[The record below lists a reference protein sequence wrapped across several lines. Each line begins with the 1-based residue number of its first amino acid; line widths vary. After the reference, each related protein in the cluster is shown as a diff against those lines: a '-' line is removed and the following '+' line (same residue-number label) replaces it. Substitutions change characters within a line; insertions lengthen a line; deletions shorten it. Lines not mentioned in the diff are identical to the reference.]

1 MFSLVFAAIFSATR
15 IVRRTASPPT
25 ARVCFA
31 IRAMSSSEDNAV
43 RLQAMQDACT
53 AAGDDVRALKA
64 NKADK
69 TEIDA
74 AIAKLKELKIALD
87 VEVKAAMAAGDE
99 KLAEKENF
107 RNKMSGALEQ
117 RLFYIPS
124 FKIYGG
130 VAGLYDYG
138 PPGCA
143 VKSNLQAFWRQHF
156 VLNEGMLELEC
167 PSVTPEVVLQA
178 SGHVEKFTDLMVKD
192 VVTKDCF
199 RADHLVEENLE
210 RILADPMTPADRRR
224 ELEDMLAR
232 IEEFTAEEMGAAI
245 VNLGIKAP
253 ETKNDLSA
261 PYPFNLMFP
270 TQIGPSGAA
279 QGFLR
284 PETAQGIFV
293 NFRDLLY
300 YNGGKLPFAAAQVGQ
315 SFRNEIAPR
324 AGLLRVREF
333 TQAEI
338 EHFVHPEKKEHA
350 RFNEVADVELNL
362 FSRDA
367 QLAAVKK
374 PFLMTAREAV
384 AKGIVANE
392 TLAYF
397 VARTHVFLEKIGI
410 DLKRLRFR
418 QHLQH
423 EMAHYAED
431 CWDAE
436 IECTY
441 GWIECVGLADRSAFD
456 LKAHSDKSKVELTAY
471 ERYDEPVISEVFVC
485 EPNKK
490 DMGKAFKKDAKA
502 VTDALMAL
510 SQEDA
515 FALAAKIDADG
526 AATLATA
533 AGEKEILPGM
543 VSVRMETQKLSGRN
557 FTPSVIEPSF
567 GIGRI
572 MYCMFEHSFYVR
584 GDDEQKTV
592 FKFSPLIAPIKLAIF
607 PLVNDSGMNAHAEK
621 LSREL
626 SSEGVSTKLDTT
638 ATTVGKRYARNDERG
653 IPFAVTVDHRTLQDG
668 TVTVRERDSCD
679 QVRVLSADVLALV
692 KRMCAL
698 THTWEDA
705 TAGLEK
711 QAAAAE

>member
-1 MFSLVFAAIFSATR
+1 
-15 IVRRTASPPT
+15 
-25 ARVCFA
+25 
-31 IRAMSSSEDNAV
+31 
-43 RLQAMQDACT
+43 
-53 AAGDDVRALKA
+53 
-64 NKADK
+64 
-69 TEIDA
+69 
-74 AIAKLKELKIALD
+74 
-87 VEVKAAMAAGDE
+87 MAAGDE
-99 KLAEKENF
+99 QAKEKENF
-107 RNKMSGALEQ
+107 RAKMGGALEQ

-156 VLNEGMLELEC
+156 VMNESMLEVEC
-167 PSVTPEVVLQA
+167 PSVTPECVLKA
-178 SGHVEKFTDLMVKD
+178 SGHVDRFTDLMVND

-210 RILADPMTPADRRR
+210 RMIADPMLAPARRT
-224 ELEDMLAR
+224 ELEDLLAR
-232 IEEFTAEEMGAAI
+232 IEELTAEEMGAAI
-245 VNLGIKAP
+245 VDLGIKAP
-253 ETKNDLSA
+253 ETKNDLTA

-279 QGFLR
+279 PGFLR

-315 SFRNEIAPR
+315 SFRNEISPR

-338 EHFVHPEKKEHA
+338 EHFVHPDHKDHA
-350 RFNEVADVELNL
+350 RFDEVKDVGLSL

-367 QLAAVKK
+367 QLGAVKK
-374 PFLMTAREAV
+374 PFPMSVGDAV
-384 AKGIVANE
+384 EKGIIANQ
-392 TLAYF
+392 TLGYF
-397 VARTHVFLEKIGI
+397 VARTQLFLEKIGI
-410 DLKRLRFR
+410 NPAKLRFR

-436 IECTY
+436 IESTY
-441 GWIECVGLADRSAFD
+441 GWVECVGLADRSAYD
-456 LKAHSDKSKVELTAY
+456 LKAHSVASKVELTAH
-471 ERYDEPVISEVFVC
+471 ERFAEPVMEEVLVV

-502 VTDALMAL
+502 VTDALQAMCK
-510 SQEDA
+510 EDA
-515 FALAAKIDADG
+515 LALGAKLEAEG
-526 AATLATA
+526 KATVATE

-543 VSVRMETQKLSGRN
+543 VRIAMETKKISGRQ

-572 MYCMFEHSFYVR
+572 MYCMFEHNFYVR
-584 GDDEQKTV
+584 ADDEQKTV
-592 FKFSPLIAPIKLAIF
+592 FKFSPIIAPIKCTIF
-607 PLVNDSGMNAHAEK
+607 PLVNDAGMNALAERV
-621 LSREL
+621 SREL
-626 SSEGVSTKLDTT
+626 AADGISAKLDTT
-638 ATTVGKRYARNDERG
+638 AISVGKRYARTDELG
-653 IPFAVTVDHRTLQDG
+653 VPFAVTVDHRSLDDD
-668 TVTVRERDSCD
+668 TVTLRERDSCE
-679 QVRVLSADVLALV
+679 QVRLKSDQVLALV
-692 KRMCAL
+692 KKLCAM
-698 THTWEDA
+698 TTTWEEA
-705 TAGLEK
+705 TKGMERQE
-711 QAAAAE
+711 QAAAE

>member
-1 MFSLVFAAIFSATR
+1 MKIEL
-15 IVRRTASPPT
+15 
-25 ARVCFA
+25 
-31 IRAMSSSEDNAV
+31 
-43 RLQAMQDACT
+43 DA
-53 AAGDDVRALKA
+53 
-64 NKADK
+64 
-69 TEIDA
+69 
-74 AIAKLKELKIALD
+74 
-87 VEVKAAMAAGDE
+87 EVKAAMAAGDV
-99 KLAEKENF
+99 KAKEKENF
-107 RNKMSGALEQ
+107 RAKMGGALEQ

-143 VKSNLQAFWRQHF
+143 VKSNLQAYWRQHF
-156 VLNEGMLELEC
+156 VLNEGMLEVEC
-167 PSVTPEVVLQA
+167 PSVTPEVVLKA
-178 SGHVEKFTDLMVKD
+178 SGHVEKFTDLMVND

-210 RILADPMTPADRRR
+210 RMLADPMLTPERRR
-224 ELEDMLAR
+224 QLEDMNAR
-232 IEEFTAEEMGAAI
+232 LEEFTPAEMGAAI
-245 VNLGIKAP
+245 VDLGLKAP
-253 ETKNDLSA
+253 ETNNELSP

-270 TQIGPSGAA
+270 TQIGPSGT
-279 QGFLR
+279 QKGFLR

-338 EHFVHPEKKEHA
+338 EHFVHPDHKEHA
-350 RFNEVADVELNL
+350 RFPEVAGVEMNL
-362 FSRDA
+362 FSREA
-367 QLAAVKK
+367 QLGAVKK
-374 PFLMTAREAV
+374 PFPMTIGEAV
-384 AKGIVANE
+384 EKGIVANE
-392 TLAYF
+392 TLGYF
-397 VARTHVFLEKIGI
+397 MARTQLFL
-410 DLKRLRFR
+410 LKVGVDPLRLRFR

-436 IECTY
+436 IECSY
-441 GWIECVGLADRSAFD
+441 GWVECVGLADRSAFD
-456 LKAHSDKSKVELTAY
+456 LKAHSDKSKVELTAH
-471 ERYDEPVISEVFVC
+471 ERFAEPKVEEVFVV

-510 SQEDA
+510 SAQEG
-515 FALAAKIDADG
+515 LAMNATLEAEG
-526 AATLATA
+526 RATLATE

-543 VSVRMETQKLSGRN
+543 VTMKMETKKSHGRN

-572 MYCMFEHSFYVR
+572 MYCMFEHNFYVR
-584 GDDEQKTV
+584 DGDEQKTV
-592 FKFSPLIAPIKLAIF
+592 FKFTPIIAPIKCTIF
-607 PLVNDSGMNAHAEK
+607 PLLNDAGMND
-621 LSREL
+621 LSETISRTL
-626 SSEGVSTKLDTT
+626 ASDGISAKLDAT
-638 ATTVGKRYARNDERG
+638 AVSVGKRYARTDELG
-653 IPFAVTVDHRTLQDG
+653 VPFAVTVDHRSLADQ
-668 TVTVRERDSCD
+668 TVTLRERDSCD
-679 QVRVLSADVLALV
+679 QVRVSVEALLPLV
-692 KRMCAL
+692 KKLCSM
-698 THTWEDA
+698 TTTWEEA

-711 QAAAAE
+711 VQAAAEE

>member
-1 MFSLVFAAIFSATR
+1 
-15 IVRRTASPPT
+15 
-25 ARVCFA
+25 
-31 IRAMSSSEDNAV
+31 
-43 RLQAMQDACT
+43 
-53 AAGDDVRALKA
+53 
-64 NKADK
+64 
-69 TEIDA
+69 
-74 AIAKLKELKIALD
+74 
-87 VEVKAAMAAGDE
+87 MAAGDE
-99 KLAEKENF
+99 QAKEKENF
-107 RNKMSGALEQ
+107 RAKMGGALEQ

-156 VLNEGMLELEC
+156 VMNESMLEVEC
-167 PSVTPEVVLQA
+167 PSVTPECVLKA
-178 SGHVEKFTDLMVKD
+178 SGHVDRFTDLMVND

-210 RILADPMTPADRRR
+210 RMIADPMLAPARRT
-224 ELEDMLAR
+224 ELEDLLAR
-232 IEEFTAEEMGAAI
+232 IEELTAEEMGAAI
-245 VNLGIKAP
+245 VDLGIKAP
-253 ETKNDLSA
+253 ETKNDLTA

-279 QGFLR
+279 PGFLR

-315 SFRNEIAPR
+315 SFRNEISPR

-338 EHFVHPEKKEHA
+338 EHFVHPDHKDHA
-350 RFNEVADVELNL
+350 RFDEVKDVGLSL

-367 QLAAVKK
+367 QLGAVKK
-374 PFLMTAREAV
+374 PFPMSIGDAV
-384 AKGIVANE
+384 EKGIIANQ
-392 TLAYF
+392 TLGYF
-397 VARTHVFLEKIGI
+397 VARTQLFLEKIGI
-410 DLKRLRFR
+410 NPAKLRFR

-436 IECTY
+436 IESTY
-441 GWIECVGLADRSAFD
+441 GWVECVGLADRSAYD
-456 LKAHSDKSKVELTAY
+456 LKAHSVASKVELTAH
-471 ERYDEPVISEVFVC
+471 ERFAEPVMEEVLVV

-502 VTDALMAL
+502 VTDALQAMCK
-510 SQEDA
+510 EDA
-515 FALAAKIDADG
+515 LALGAKLEAEG
-526 AATLATA
+526 KATVATE

-543 VSVRMETQKLSGRN
+543 VRIAMETKKISGRQ

-572 MYCMFEHSFYVR
+572 MYCMFEHNFYVR
-584 GDDEQKTV
+584 ADDEQKTV
-592 FKFSPLIAPIKLAIF
+592 FKFSPIIAPIKCTIF
-607 PLVNDSGMNAHAEK
+607 PLVNDAGMNALAERV
-621 LSREL
+621 SREL
-626 SSEGVSTKLDTT
+626 AADGISAKLDTT
-638 ATTVGKRYARNDERG
+638 AISVGKRYARTDELG
-653 IPFAVTVDHRTLQDG
+653 VPFAVTVDHRSLDDD
-668 TVTVRERDSCD
+668 TVTLRERDSCE
-679 QVRVLSADVLALV
+679 QVRLKSDQVLALV
-692 KRMCAL
+692 KKLCAM
-698 THTWEDA
+698 TTTWEEA
-705 TAGLEK
+705 TKGMERQE
-711 QAAAAE
+711 QAAAE

>member
-1 MFSLVFAAIFSATR
+1 
-15 IVRRTASPPT
+15 
-25 ARVCFA
+25 
-31 IRAMSSSEDNAV
+31 
-43 RLQAMQDACT
+43 
-53 AAGDDVRALKA
+53 
-64 NKADK
+64 
-69 TEIDA
+69 
-74 AIAKLKELKIALD
+74 
-87 VEVKAAMAAGDE
+87 MAAGDE
-99 KLAEKENF
+99 QAKEKENF
-107 RNKMSGALEQ
+107 RAKMGGALEQ

-156 VLNEGMLELEC
+156 VMNESMLEVEC
-167 PSVTPEVVLQA
+167 PSVTPECVLKA
-178 SGHVEKFTDLMVKD
+178 SGHVDRFTDLMVND

-210 RILADPMTPADRRR
+210 RMIADPMLAPARRT
-224 ELEDMLAR
+224 ELEDLLAR
-232 IEEFTAEEMGAAI
+232 IEELTAEEMGAAI
-245 VNLGIKAP
+245 VDLGIKAP
-253 ETKNDLSA
+253 ETKNDLTA

-279 QGFLR
+279 PGFLR

-315 SFRNEIAPR
+315 SFRNEISPR

-338 EHFVHPEKKEHA
+338 EHFVHPDHKDHA
-350 RFNEVADVELNL
+350 RFDEVKDVGLSL

-367 QLAAVKK
+367 QLGAVKK
-374 PFLMTAREAV
+374 PFPMSIGDAV
-384 AKGIVANE
+384 EKGIIANQ
-392 TLAYF
+392 TLGYF
-397 VARTHVFLEKIGI
+397 IARTQLFLEKIGI
-410 DLKRLRFR
+410 NPAKLRFR

-436 IECTY
+436 IESTY
-441 GWIECVGLADRSAFD
+441 GWVECVGLADRSAYD
-456 LKAHSDKSKVELTAY
+456 LKAHSVASKVELTAH
-471 ERYDEPVISEVFVC
+471 ERFAEPVMEEVLVV

-502 VTDALMAL
+502 VTDALQAMCK
-510 SQEDA
+510 EDA
-515 FALAAKIDADG
+515 LALGAKLEAEG
-526 AATLATA
+526 KATVATE

-543 VSVRMETQKLSGRN
+543 VRIAMETKKISGRQ

-572 MYCMFEHSFYVR
+572 MYCMFEHNFYVR
-584 GDDEQKTV
+584 ADDEQKTV
-592 FKFSPLIAPIKLAIF
+592 FKFSPIIAPIKCTIF
-607 PLVNDSGMNAHAEK
+607 PLVNDAGMNALAERV
-621 LSREL
+621 SREL
-626 SSEGVSTKLDTT
+626 AADGISAKLDTT
-638 ATTVGKRYARNDERG
+638 AISVGKRYARTDELG
-653 IPFAVTVDHRTLQDG
+653 VPFAVTVDHRSLDDD
-668 TVTVRERDSCD
+668 TVTLRERDSCE
-679 QVRVLSADVLALV
+679 QVRLKSDQVLALV
-692 KRMCAL
+692 KKLCAM
-698 THTWEDA
+698 TTTWEEA
-705 TAGLEK
+705 TKGMERQE
-711 QAAAAE
+711 QAAAE

>member
-1 MFSLVFAAIFSATR
+1 MT
-15 IVRRTASPPT
+15 
-25 ARVCFA
+25 
-31 IRAMSSSEDNAV
+31 DNAA
-43 RLQAMQDACT
+43 RLQAMQDAVT
-53 AAGDDVRALKA
+53 DAGNDVRALKA
-64 NKADK
+64 EKKDKA
-69 TEIDA
+69 EIDA
-74 AIAKLKELKIALD
+74 AIAKLKELKIELD
-87 VEVKAAMAAGDE
+87 TEVKAAMAAGDE
-99 KLAEKENF
+99 AAAAKEQF
-107 RNKMSGALEQ
+107 RSKMNSALEQ

-156 VLNEGMLELEC
+156 VLNEGMLEVEC
-167 PSVTPEVVLQA
+167 PSVTPEVVLKA
-178 SGHVEKFTDLMVKD
+178 SGHVEKFTDLMVND

-210 RILADPMTPADRRR
+210 RMLADPMISADKRRN
-224 ELEDMLAR
+224 LEDMLAR
-232 IEEFTAEEMGAAI
+232 LEEFTPEQMGDAI
-245 VNLGIKAP
+245 TQLEIKAP
-253 ETKNDLSA
+253 ETKNDLCA

-270 TQIGPSGAA
+270 TQIGPSGAV
-279 QGFLR
+279 QGYLR

-300 YNGGKLPFAAAQVGQ
+300 YNGGKLPFAAAQIGQ

-338 EHFVHPEKKEHA
+338 EHFVHPEQKEHA
-350 RFNEVADVELNL
+350 LFGEIAHVMLSL

-367 QLAAVKK
+367 QLGEVKK
-374 PFLMTAREAV
+374 PFPMSIGEAV
-384 AKGIVANE
+384 EKGIVANQ
-392 TLAYF
+392 TLGYF
-397 VARTHVFLEKIGI
+397 IARTQTFLEKIGVNPA
-410 DLKRLRFR
+410 RLRFR

-436 IECTY
+436 IECSY

-456 LKAHSDKSKVELTAY
+456 LKAHSDKSKVDLTAY
-471 ERYDEPVISEVFVC
+471 ERYAEPKMVETLVV

-510 SQEDA
+510 CQEDA
-515 FALAAKIDADG
+515 LALAAKVDADG
-526 AATLATA
+526 KADLAI
-533 AGEKEILPGM
+533 AGGGSVEILPGM
-543 VSVRMETQKLSGRN
+543 VKIGMETQKVSGRN

-572 MYCMFEHSFYVR
+572 MYCMFEHSFYIR
-584 GDDEQKTV
+584 PDDEQKTV
-592 FKFSPLIAPIKLAIF
+592 FRFSPLIAPIKCTIF
-607 PLVNDSGMNAHAEK
+607 PLVNDKGLNDLAGTI
-621 LSREL
+621 SRTL
-626 SSEGVSTKLDTT
+626 ATDGISSKLDTT
-638 ATTVGKRYARNDERG
+638 AVSVGKRYARTDELG
-653 IPFAVTVDHRTLQDG
+653 VPFAVTVDHRSLEDG
-668 TVTVRERDSCD
+668 TVTIRERDSCD
-679 QVRVLSADVLALV
+679 QVRVAVDDVLTLI
-692 KRMCAL
+692 KQMCNLRA
-698 THTWEDA
+698 TWEEA

-711 QAAAAE
+711 QAAASD

>member
-1 MFSLVFAAIFSATR
+1 
-15 IVRRTASPPT
+15 
-25 ARVCFA
+25 
-31 IRAMSSSEDNAV
+31 
-43 RLQAMQDACT
+43 
-53 AAGDDVRALKA
+53 
-64 NKADK
+64 
-69 TEIDA
+69 
-74 AIAKLKELKIALD
+74 
-87 VEVKAAMAAGDE
+87 MAAGDE
-99 KLAEKENF
+99 QAKEKENF
-107 RNKMSGALEQ
+107 RAKMGGALEQ

-156 VLNEGMLELEC
+156 VMNESMLEVEC
-167 PSVTPEVVLQA
+167 PSVTPECVLKA
-178 SGHVEKFTDLMVKD
+178 SGHVDRFTDLMVND

-210 RILADPMTPADRRR
+210 RMIADPMLAPARRT
-224 ELEDMLAR
+224 ELEDLLAR
-232 IEEFTAEEMGAAI
+232 IEELTAEEMGAAI
-245 VNLGIKAP
+245 VDLGIKAP
-253 ETKNDLSA
+253 ETKNDLTA

-279 QGFLR
+279 PGFLR

-315 SFRNEIAPR
+315 SFRNEISPR

-338 EHFVHPEKKEHA
+338 EHFVHPDHKDHA
-350 RFNEVADVELNL
+350 RFDEVKDVGLSL

-367 QLAAVKK
+367 QLGAVKK
-374 PFLMTAREAV
+374 PFLMSVGDAV
-384 AKGIVANE
+384 EKGIIANQ
-392 TLAYF
+392 TLGYF
-397 VARTHVFLEKIGI
+397 VARTQLFLEKIGI
-410 DLKRLRFR
+410 NPAKLRFR

-436 IECTY
+436 IESTY
-441 GWIECVGLADRSAFD
+441 GWVECVGLADRSAYD
-456 LKAHSDKSKVELTAY
+456 LKAHSVASKVELTAH
-471 ERYDEPVISEVFVC
+471 ERFAEPVMEEVLVV

-502 VTDALMAL
+502 VTDALQAMCK
-510 SQEDA
+510 EDA
-515 FALAAKIDADG
+515 LALGAKLEAEG
-526 AATLATA
+526 KATVATE

-543 VSVRMETQKLSGRN
+543 VRIAMETKKISGRQ

-572 MYCMFEHSFYVR
+572 MYCMFEHNFYVR
-584 GDDEQKTV
+584 ADDEQKTV
-592 FKFSPLIAPIKLAIF
+592 FKFSPIIAPIKCTIF
-607 PLVNDSGMNAHAEK
+607 PLVNDAGMNALAERV
-621 LSREL
+621 SREL
-626 SSEGVSTKLDTT
+626 AADGISAKLDTT
-638 ATTVGKRYARNDERG
+638 AISVGKRYARTDELG
-653 IPFAVTVDHRTLQDG
+653 VPFAVTVDHRSLDDD
-668 TVTVRERDSCD
+668 TVTLRERDSCE
-679 QVRVLSADVLALV
+679 QVRLKSDQVLALV
-692 KRMCAL
+692 KKLCAM
-698 THTWEDA
+698 TTTWEEA
-705 TAGLEK
+705 TKGMERQE
-711 QAAAAE
+711 QAAAE

>member
-1 MFSLVFAAIFSATR
+1 
-15 IVRRTASPPT
+15 
-25 ARVCFA
+25 
-31 IRAMSSSEDNAV
+31 
-43 RLQAMQDACT
+43 
-53 AAGDDVRALKA
+53 
-64 NKADK
+64 
-69 TEIDA
+69 
-74 AIAKLKELKIALD
+74 
-87 VEVKAAMAAGDE
+87 MAAGDE
-99 KLAEKENF
+99 QAKEKENF
-107 RNKMSGALEQ
+107 RAKMGGALEQ

-156 VLNEGMLELEC
+156 VMNESMLEVEC
-167 PSVTPEVVLQA
+167 PSVTPECVLKA
-178 SGHVEKFTDLMVKD
+178 SGHVDRFTDLMVND

-210 RILADPMTPADRRR
+210 RMIADSMLAPARRT
-224 ELEDMLAR
+224 ELEDLLAR
-232 IEEFTAEEMGAAI
+232 IEELTAEEMGAAI
-245 VNLGIKAP
+245 VDLGIKAP
-253 ETKNDLSA
+253 ETKNDLTA

-279 QGFLR
+279 PGFLR

-315 SFRNEIAPR
+315 SFRNEISPR

-338 EHFVHPEKKEHA
+338 EHFVHPDHKDHA
-350 RFNEVADVELNL
+350 RFDEVKDVGLSL

-367 QLAAVKK
+367 QLGAVKK
-374 PFLMTAREAV
+374 PFPMSVGDAV
-384 AKGIVANE
+384 EKGIIANQ
-392 TLAYF
+392 TLGYF
-397 VARTHVFLEKIGI
+397 VARTQLFLEKIGI
-410 DLKRLRFR
+410 NPAKLRFR

-436 IECTY
+436 IESTY
-441 GWIECVGLADRSAFD
+441 GWVECVGLADRSAYD
-456 LKAHSDKSKVELTAY
+456 LKAHSVASKVELTAH
-471 ERYDEPVISEVFVC
+471 ERFAEPVMEEVLVV

-502 VTDALMAL
+502 VTDALQAMCK
-510 SQEDA
+510 EDA
-515 FALAAKIDADG
+515 LALGAKLEAEG
-526 AATLATA
+526 KATVATE

-543 VSVRMETQKLSGRN
+543 VRIAMETKKISGRQ

-572 MYCMFEHSFYVR
+572 MYCMFEHNFYVR
-584 GDDEQKTV
+584 ADDEQKTV
-592 FKFSPLIAPIKLAIF
+592 FKFSPIIAPIKCTIF
-607 PLVNDSGMNAHAEK
+607 PLVNDAGMNALAERV
-621 LSREL
+621 SREL
-626 SSEGVSTKLDTT
+626 AADGISAKLDTT
-638 ATTVGKRYARNDERG
+638 AISVGKRYARTDELG
-653 IPFAVTVDHRTLQDG
+653 VPFAVTVDHRSLDDD
-668 TVTVRERDSCD
+668 TVTLRERDSCE
-679 QVRVLSADVLALV
+679 QVRLKSDQVLALV
-692 KRMCAL
+692 KKLCAM
-698 THTWEDA
+698 TTTWEEA
-705 TAGLEK
+705 TKGMERQE
-711 QAAAAE
+711 QAAAE

>member
-1 MFSLVFAAIFSATR
+1 
-15 IVRRTASPPT
+15 
-25 ARVCFA
+25 
-31 IRAMSSSEDNAV
+31 
-43 RLQAMQDACT
+43 
-53 AAGDDVRALKA
+53 
-64 NKADK
+64 
-69 TEIDA
+69 
-74 AIAKLKELKIALD
+74 
-87 VEVKAAMAAGDE
+87 MAAGDE
-99 KLAEKENF
+99 QAKEKENF
-107 RNKMSGALEQ
+107 RAKMGGALEQ

-156 VLNEGMLELEC
+156 VMNESMLEVEC
-167 PSVTPEVVLQA
+167 PSVTPECVLKA
-178 SGHVEKFTDLMVKD
+178 SGHVDRFTDLMVND

-210 RILADPMTPADRRR
+210 RMIADPMLAPARRT
-224 ELEDMLAR
+224 ELEDLLAR
-232 IEEFTAEEMGAAI
+232 IEELTAEEMGAAI
-245 VNLGIKAP
+245 VDLGIKAP
-253 ETKNDLSA
+253 ETKNDLTA

-279 QGFLR
+279 PGFLR

-315 SFRNEIAPR
+315 SFRNEISPR

-338 EHFVHPEKKEHA
+338 EHFVHPDHKDHA
-350 RFNEVADVELNL
+350 RFDEVKDVGLSL

-367 QLAAVKK
+367 QLGAVKK
-374 PFLMTAREAV
+374 PFPMSVGDAV
-384 AKGIVANE
+384 EKGIIANQ
-392 TLAYF
+392 TLGYF
-397 VARTHVFLEKIGI
+397 VARTQLFLEKIGI
-410 DLKRLRFR
+410 NPAKLRFR

-436 IECTY
+436 IESTY
-441 GWIECVGLADRSAFD
+441 GWVECVGLADRSAYD
-456 LKAHSDKSKVELTAY
+456 LKAHSVASKVELTAH
-471 ERYDEPVISEVFVC
+471 ERFAEPVMEEVLVV

-502 VTDALMAL
+502 VTDALQAMCK
-510 SQEDA
+510 EDA
-515 FALAAKIDADG
+515 LALGAKLEAEG
-526 AATLATA
+526 KATVATE

-543 VSVRMETQKLSGRN
+543 VRIAMETKKISGRQ

-572 MYCMFEHSFYVR
+572 MYCMFEHNFYVR
-584 GDDEQKTV
+584 ADDEQKTV
-592 FKFSPLIAPIKLAIF
+592 FKFSPIIAPIKCTIF
-607 PLVNDSGMNAHAEK
+607 PLVNDAGMNALAERV
-621 LSREL
+621 SREL
-626 SSEGVSTKLDTT
+626 AADGISAKLDTT
-638 ATTVGKRYARNDERG
+638 AISVGKRYARTDELG
-653 IPFAVTVDHRTLQDG
+653 VPFAVTVDHRSLDDD
-668 TVTVRERDSCD
+668 TVTLRERDSCE
-679 QVRVLSADVLALV
+679 QVRLKSDQVLALI
-692 KRMCAL
+692 KKLCAM
-698 THTWEDA
+698 TTTWEEA
-705 TAGLEK
+705 TKGMERQE
-711 QAAAAE
+711 QAAAE

>member
-1 MFSLVFAAIFSATR
+1 
-15 IVRRTASPPT
+15 
-25 ARVCFA
+25 
-31 IRAMSSSEDNAV
+31 
-43 RLQAMQDACT
+43 
-53 AAGDDVRALKA
+53 
-64 NKADK
+64 
-69 TEIDA
+69 
-74 AIAKLKELKIALD
+74 
-87 VEVKAAMAAGDE
+87 MAAGDE
-99 KLAEKENF
+99 QAKEKENF
-107 RNKMSGALEQ
+107 RAKMGGALEQ

-156 VLNEGMLELEC
+156 VMNESMLEVEC
-167 PSVTPEVVLQA
+167 PSVTPECVLKA
-178 SGHVEKFTDLMVKD
+178 SGHVDRFTDLMVND

-210 RILADPMTPADRRR
+210 RMIADPMLAPARRT
-224 ELEDMLAR
+224 ELEDLLAR
-232 IEEFTAEEMGAAI
+232 IEELTAEEMGAAI
-245 VNLGIKAP
+245 VDLGIKAP
-253 ETKNDLSA
+253 ETKNDLTA

-279 QGFLR
+279 PGFLR

-315 SFRNEIAPR
+315 SFRNEISPR

-338 EHFVHPEKKEHA
+338 EHFVHPDHKDHA
-350 RFNEVADVELNL
+350 RFDEVKDVGLSL

-367 QLAAVKK
+367 QLGAVKK
-374 PFLMTAREAV
+374 PFPMSVGDAV
-384 AKGIVANE
+384 EKGIIANQ
-392 TLAYF
+392 TLGYF
-397 VARTHVFLEKIGI
+397 VARTQLFLEKIGI
-410 DLKRLRFR
+410 NPAKLRFR

-436 IECTY
+436 IESTY
-441 GWIECVGLADRSAFD
+441 GWVECVGLADRSAYD
-456 LKAHSDKSKVELTAY
+456 LKAHSVASKVELTAH
-471 ERYDEPVISEVFVC
+471 ERFAEPVMEEVLVV

-502 VTDALMAL
+502 VTDALQAMCK
-510 SQEDA
+510 EDA
-515 FALAAKIDADG
+515 LALGAKLEAEG
-526 AATLATA
+526 KATVATE

-543 VSVRMETQKLSGRN
+543 VRIAMETKKISGRQ

-572 MYCMFEHSFYVR
+572 MYCMFEHNFYVR
-584 GDDEQKTV
+584 ADDEQKTV
-592 FKFSPLIAPIKLAIF
+592 FKFSPIIAPIKCTIF
-607 PLVNDSGMNAHAEK
+607 PLVNDAGMNALAERV
-621 LSREL
+621 SREL
-626 SSEGVSTKLDTT
+626 AADGISAKLDTT
-638 ATTVGKRYARNDERG
+638 AISVGKRYARTDELG
-653 IPFAVTVDHRTLQDG
+653 VPFAVTVDHRSLDDG
-668 TVTVRERDSCD
+668 TVTLRERDSCE
-679 QVRVLSADVLALV
+679 QVRLKSDQVLALV
-692 KRMCAL
+692 KKLCAM
-698 THTWEDA
+698 TTTWEEA
-705 TAGLEK
+705 TKGMERQE
-711 QAAAAE
+711 QAAAE

>member
-1 MFSLVFAAIFSATR
+1 
-15 IVRRTASPPT
+15 
-25 ARVCFA
+25 
-31 IRAMSSSEDNAV
+31 
-43 RLQAMQDACT
+43 
-53 AAGDDVRALKA
+53 
-64 NKADK
+64 
-69 TEIDA
+69 
-74 AIAKLKELKIALD
+74 
-87 VEVKAAMAAGDE
+87 MAAGDE
-99 KLAEKENF
+99 QAKEKENF
-107 RNKMSGALEQ
+107 RAKMGGALEQ

-156 VLNEGMLELEC
+156 VMNESMLEVEC
-167 PSVTPEVVLQA
+167 PSVTPECVLKA
-178 SGHVEKFTDLMVKD
+178 SGHVDRFTDLMVND

-210 RILADPMTPADRRR
+210 RMIADPMLAPARRN
-224 ELEDMLAR
+224 ELEDLLAR
-232 IEEFTAEEMGAAI
+232 IEELTAEEMGAAI
-245 VNLGIKAP
+245 VDLGIKAP
-253 ETKNDLSA
+253 ETKNDLTA

-279 QGFLR
+279 PGFLR

-315 SFRNEIAPR
+315 SFRNEISPR

-338 EHFVHPEKKEHA
+338 EHFVHPDHKDHA
-350 RFNEVADVELNL
+350 RFDEVKDVGLSL

-367 QLAAVKK
+367 QLGAVKK
-374 PFLMTAREAV
+374 PFPMSVGDAV
-384 AKGIVANE
+384 EKGIIANQ
-392 TLAYF
+392 TLGYF
-397 VARTHVFLEKIGI
+397 VARTQLFLEKIGI
-410 DLKRLRFR
+410 NPAKLRFR

-436 IECTY
+436 IESTY
-441 GWIECVGLADRSAFD
+441 GWVECVGLADRSAYD
-456 LKAHSDKSKVELTAY
+456 LKAHSVASKVELTAH
-471 ERYDEPVISEVFVC
+471 ERFAEPVMEEVLVV

-502 VTDALMAL
+502 VTDALQAMCK
-510 SQEDA
+510 EDA
-515 FALAAKIDADG
+515 LALGAKLEAEG
-526 AATLATA
+526 KATVATE

-543 VSVRMETQKLSGRN
+543 VRIAMETKKISGRQ

-572 MYCMFEHSFYVR
+572 MYCMFEHNFYVR
-584 GDDEQKTV
+584 ADDEQKTV
-592 FKFSPLIAPIKLAIF
+592 FKFSPIIAPIKCTIF
-607 PLVNDSGMNAHAEK
+607 PLVNDAGMNALAERV
-621 LSREL
+621 SREL
-626 SSEGVSTKLDTT
+626 AADGISAKLDTT
-638 ATTVGKRYARNDERG
+638 AISVGKRYARTDELG
-653 IPFAVTVDHRTLQDG
+653 VPFAVTVDHRALDDD
-668 TVTVRERDSCD
+668 TVTLRERDSCE
-679 QVRVLSADVLALV
+679 QVRLKSDQVLALV
-692 KRMCAL
+692 KKLCAM
-698 THTWEDA
+698 TTTWEEA
-705 TAGLEK
+705 TKGMERQE
-711 QAAAAE
+711 QAAAE

>member
-1 MFSLVFAAIFSATR
+1 
-15 IVRRTASPPT
+15 
-25 ARVCFA
+25 
-31 IRAMSSSEDNAV
+31 
-43 RLQAMQDACT
+43 
-53 AAGDDVRALKA
+53 
-64 NKADK
+64 
-69 TEIDA
+69 
-74 AIAKLKELKIALD
+74 
-87 VEVKAAMAAGDE
+87 MAAGDE
-99 KLAEKENF
+99 KLKEKENF
-107 RNKMSGALEQ
+107 RAKMGGALEQ

-156 VLNEGMLELEC
+156 VMNESMLEVEC
-167 PSVTPEVVLQA
+167 PSVTPECVLKA
-178 SGHVEKFTDLMVKD
+178 SGHVDRFTDLMVND

-210 RILADPMTPADRRR
+210 RMIADSMLAPARRT
-224 ELEDMLAR
+224 ELEDLLAR
-232 IEEFTAEEMGAAI
+232 IEELTAEEMGAAI
-245 VNLGIKAP
+245 VDLGIKAP
-253 ETKNDLSA
+253 ETKNDLTA

-279 QGFLR
+279 PGFLR

-315 SFRNEIAPR
+315 SFRNEISPR

-338 EHFVHPEKKEHA
+338 EHFVHPDHKDHA
-350 RFNEVADVELNL
+350 RFDEVKDVGLSL

-367 QLAAVKK
+367 QLGAVKK
-374 PFLMTAREAV
+374 PFPMSVGDAV
-384 AKGIVANE
+384 EKGIIANQ
-392 TLAYF
+392 TLGYF
-397 VARTHVFLEKIGI
+397 VARTQLFLEKIGI
-410 DLKRLRFR
+410 NPAKLRFR

-436 IECTY
+436 IESTY
-441 GWIECVGLADRSAFD
+441 GWVECVGLADRSAYD
-456 LKAHSDKSKVELTAY
+456 LKAHSVASKVELTAH
-471 ERYDEPVISEVFVC
+471 ERFAEPVMEEVLVV

-502 VTDALMAL
+502 VTDALQAMCK
-510 SQEDA
+510 EDA
-515 FALAAKIDADG
+515 LALGAKLEAEG
-526 AATLATA
+526 KATVATE

-543 VSVRMETQKLSGRN
+543 VRIAMETKKISGRQ

-572 MYCMFEHSFYVR
+572 MYCMFEHNFYVR
-584 GDDEQKTV
+584 ADDEQKTV
-592 FKFSPLIAPIKLAIF
+592 FKFSPIIAPIKCTIF
-607 PLVNDSGMNAHAEK
+607 PLVNDAGMNALAERV
-621 LSREL
+621 SREL
-626 SSEGVSTKLDTT
+626 AADGISAKLDTT
-638 ATTVGKRYARNDERG
+638 AISVGKRYARTDELG
-653 IPFAVTVDHRTLQDG
+653 VPFAVTVDHRSLDDG
-668 TVTVRERDSCD
+668 TVTLRERDSCE
-679 QVRVLSADVLALV
+679 QVRLKSDQVLALV
-692 KRMCAL
+692 KKLCAM
-698 THTWEDA
+698 TTTWEEA
-705 TAGLEK
+705 TKGMERQE
-711 QAAAAE
+711 QAAAE

>member
-1 MFSLVFAAIFSATR
+1 
-15 IVRRTASPPT
+15 
-25 ARVCFA
+25 
-31 IRAMSSSEDNAV
+31 MSDNAA
-43 RLQAMQDACT
+43 RLQAMQDAVT
-53 AAGDDVRALKA
+53 DAGNNVRALKA
-64 NKADK
+64 EKKDKA
-69 TEIDA
+69 EIDA
-74 AIAKLKELKIALD
+74 AIAKLKELKLELD
-87 VEVKAAMAAGDE
+87 TEIKAAMAAGDE
-99 KLAEKENF
+99 AAAAKEQF
-107 RNKMSGALEQ
+107 RSKMNGALEQ

-156 VLNEGMLELEC
+156 VLNEAMLEVEC
-167 PSVTPEVVLQA
+167 PSVTPEVVLKA
-178 SGHVEKFTDLMVKD
+178 SGHVEKFTDLMVND

-210 RILADPMTPADRRR
+210 RMLADPMISADKRR

-232 IEEFTAEEMGAAI
+232 LEEFSPEEMGDAI
-245 VNLGIKAP
+245 TKLAIKAP
-253 ETKNDLSA
+253 ETKNDLTA

-270 TQIGPSGAA
+270 TQIGPSGAL
-279 QGFLR
+279 QGYLR

-300 YNGGKLPFAAAQVGQ
+300 YNGGKLPFAAAQIGQ

-338 EHFVHPEKKEHA
+338 EHFVHPEQKDHS
-350 RFNEVADVELNL
+350 RFAEVADVMLSL

-367 QLAAVKK
+367 QLGAVKK
-374 PFLMTAREAV
+374 PFPMTIGEAV
-384 AKGIVANE
+384 EKGIVANQ
-392 TLAYF
+392 TLGYF
-397 VARTHVFLEKIGI
+397 IARTQTFLEKIGVNPE
-410 DLKRLRFR
+410 RLRFR

-436 IECTY
+436 IECSY

-471 ERYDEPVISEVFVC
+471 ERFAEPKMVETLVV

-510 SQEDA
+510 CQEDA
-515 FALAAKIDADG
+515 LALAAKVEADG
-526 AATLATA
+526 KAELKIE
-533 AGEKEILPGM
+533 GGSVEILPGM
-543 VSVRMETQKLSGRN
+543 VKIAMETQKVSGRN

-572 MYCMFEHSFYVR
+572 MYCMFEHSFYIR
-584 GDDEQKTV
+584 PEDEQKTV
-592 FKFSPLIAPIKLAIF
+592 FRFSPIIAPIKCTIF
-607 PLVNDSGMNAHAEK
+607 PLVNDAGMNDLAGTI
-621 LSREL
+621 SRVLATEGI
-626 SSEGVSTKLDTT
+626 SSKLDTT
-638 ATTVGKRYARNDERG
+638 AVSVGKRYARTDELG
-653 IPFAVTVDHRTLQDG
+653 VPFAVTVDHRSLQDN
-668 TVTVRERDSCD
+668 TVTIRERDSCD
-679 QVRVLSADVLALV
+679 QVRVAVDDVLPLIKKLCNLQA
-692 KRMCAL
+692 
-698 THTWEDA
+698 TWEEA

-711 QAAAAE
+711 QAAASD